1 MIEYFVLLL
10 VISVF
15 IILIRL
21 ARGPTAADR
30 VLATDTINS
39 VIMGII
45 VLLGIY
51 YGNQMFVDIAIVY
64 AMISFLATLA
74 VSKYLMKKEMHEE

>member
-1 MIEYFVLLL
+1 MIEYLVLLL
-10 VISVF
+10 VISVL

-39 VIMGII
+39 LIIGII

-64 AMISFLATLA
+64 AMISFLATLS